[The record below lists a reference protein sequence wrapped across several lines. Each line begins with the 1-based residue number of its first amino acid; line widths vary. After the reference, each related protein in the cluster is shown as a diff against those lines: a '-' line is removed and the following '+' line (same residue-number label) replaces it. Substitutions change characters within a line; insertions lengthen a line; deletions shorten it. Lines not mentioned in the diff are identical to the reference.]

1 MKIKKL
7 EIPDEKL
14 LKMYEDMLL
23 IRMAEEKCI
32 ALHPEQLMKSPHHY
46 YIGQEAVAVGVC
58 AALTNDDY
66 VFNTHRS
73 HGHYLAK
80 GGDLN
85 KFMAEMYLKV
95 DGCSRGKG
103 GSMHLIDPSVGHM
116 GSSAIVSGSIPIAAG
131 AGWAFQ
137 LQKKNNVAV
146 SFFGDGAADEGVLYE
161 SLNFSALK
169 KLPVIYICENNFFAS
184 FSKVSAR
191 QAVQDIAKRAEA
203 FGVTGKRINGMDLL
217 EVYTAS
223 MEAVKRAREGKGPT
237 LFEAI
242 TYRFKGHC
250 GIDDD
255 IDPKMRTK
263 EELDEWKKKDPIKQF
278 EHLLLENKILTE
290 KKDAEI
296 REKLYDRI
304 EKAVVFGRTSPLPKE
319 DELLKDVFQ

>member
-7 EIPDEKL
+7 DIPDEKL

-23 IRMAEEKCI
+23 IRYSEEKCI
-32 ALHPEQLMKSPHHY
+32 DCHPEQLMKSPHHY

-66 VFNTHRS
+66 VFSTHRS

-85 KFMAEMYLKV
+85 AFMAEMYLRV

-103 GSMHLIDPSVGHM
+103 GSMHLIDTSVGHM

-131 AGWAFQ
+131 AAWAFQ
-137 LQKKNNVAV
+137 LQNKKNVAV

-169 KLPVIYICENNFFAS
+169 KSPVLYVCENNQFAS

-203 FGVTGKRINGMDLL
+203 FGVTGKRINGMDVL
-217 EVYTAS
+217 EVYAAAV
-223 MEAVKRAREGKGPT
+223 EAVKRARDGKGPT

-242 TYRFKGHC
+242 TYRFKAHC

-255 IDPKMRTK
+255 IDPKMRTI
-263 EELDEWKKKDPIKQF
+263 EELNEWKKQDPITQF
-278 EHLLLENKILTE
+278 RNLLMEKKILTE
-290 KKDAEI
+290 KKDAEMKQQLH
-296 REKLYDRI
+296 ERI
-304 EKAVVFGRTSPLPKE
+304 EKAVVFGRNSPLPKE